1 MRLSLIK
8 LAAAVGGAGVA
19 LGLTAGAGIATADPL
34 DPAYNTT
41 CNYGQVMAALNQ
53 TDPAAAAQISASPI
67 AVSKLNQFLSSGPSG
82 RRAIV
87 AQLAVLPGAQQYFN
101 DIAIVADSCNSY

>member
-1 MRLSLIK
+1 MRLSK
-8 LAAAVGGAGVA
+8 MKFAAAVGGVGVA
-19 LGLTAGAGIATADPL
+19 VGLTAGAGIASADPL

-53 TDPAAAAQISASPI
+53 TDPGAAAQIAGNPI
-67 AVSKLNQFLSSGPSG
+67 AVNKLNQFLSSGPSG

-87 AQLAVLPGAQQYFN
+87 AQLAGLPGAQQYFN
-101 DIAIVADSCNSY
+101 DIVVVAGSCNEY